1 MLQSIAEVGGGNYAF
16 IPDSGMV
23 GTVFVHAVANLQAT
37 FAINATLE
45 ITYKTPL
52 KIEEAMGNA
61 VHSVLPTRVGD
72 TSRLSMQ
79 LGILR
84 YGQSR
89 DIVLNMPGL
98 AAQVK
103 DGVLDSSTWFIDASL
118 GFEAIIDG
126 NGSRSMAGAR
136 RNVTLASGLPEEE
149 LAYHLSR
156 AQLCAFLSNLFP
168 MRQDMEHV
176 CDPDVATGHLMRQ
189 KFQHLLDTIPAR
201 KYIDQRNRSLMDDLK
216 GANPHGQISMVIH
229 DCNFF
234 VRWGQHYLPSL
245 QNAHTRQYCSSFKDP
260 GPLQYGTD
268 SPLFIACRDRL
279 EETFD
284 KLPPPI
290 PSLVGASIQPQPQPH
305 AHGARMMQSIS
316 NHSRRTAVSQ
326 LGTSSMGARACQMM
340 SHMHRVAD
348 AGGIV
353 KPGDPN
359 SEQRARQLQIQQM
372 YLQMQL
378 QRQGQLQGQ
387 AASQQVPCQQIPRPP
402 VQQRP
407 ANIIR
412 NDPEQQQSQTAPDQ
426 ISMAR
431 YQSRTGVCFAAE
443 TLVTLASGDTIQ
455 IQYLKSGMAIQ
466 TLKGP
471 RIVVA
476 LLLTLAEQ
484 EPLRRLEN
492 VLVTAWHPVSEDGV
506 LWQFPAHLTDDVVS
520 YTGYICSVL
529 LEPHQDAD
537 AHVLSLGSYWGTTLG
552 HGVTKGDDVRAH
564 NFFGCYK
571 SVRSGLDGLS
581 AETPLNGV
589 YRGHGVVR
597 DSVSGRVV
605 GFRPYKAF
613 YRIRGPGEDEQAG
626 L

>member
-1 MLQSIAEVGGGNYAF
+1 MDAYAPVPGEAAGNFSGLSVLDLVKHAALTMIENLDERDRLGVVTFSETATTLLGLTSMTEENKVLARAKVRSMVPQSTTNLWAGIETSLGLAKGHHRSGAVPAIIVLTDGVPNLGCPDNGYVAELRKQMPLPATIHTFGFGYRLRSGMLQSIAEVGGGNYAF

-37 FAINATLE
+37 FAMNATLE

-61 VHSVLPTRVGD
+61 VHS
-72 TSRLSMQ
+72 
-79 LGILR
+79 
-84 YGQSR
+84 SR

-290 PSLVGASIQPQPQPH
+290 PSLQSQQEDSRVATWNEF
-305 AHGARMMQSIS
+305 HGRQSMS
-316 NHSRRTAVSQ
+316 NDEPYASRR
-326 LGTSSMGARACQMM
+326 
-340 SHMHRVAD
+340 
-348 AGGIV
+348 
-353 KPGDPN
+353 
-359 SEQRARQLQIQQM
+359 
-372 YLQMQL
+372 
-378 QRQGQLQGQ
+378 
-387 AASQQVPCQQIPRPP
+387 
-402 VQQRP
+402 
-407 ANIIR
+407 
-412 NDPEQQQSQTAPDQ
+412 
-426 ISMAR
+426 
-431 YQSRTGVCFAAE
+431 
-443 TLVTLASGDTIQ
+443 
-455 IQYLKSGMAIQ
+455 
-466 TLKGP
+466 
-471 RIVVA
+471 
-476 LLLTLAEQ
+476 
-484 EPLRRLEN
+484 
-492 VLVTAWHPVSEDGV
+492 
-506 LWQFPAHLTDDVVS
+506 
-520 YTGYICSVL
+520 
-529 LEPHQDAD
+529 
-537 AHVLSLGSYWGTTLG
+537 
-552 HGVTKGDDVRAH
+552 
-564 NFFGCYK
+564 
-571 SVRSGLDGLS
+571 
-581 AETPLNGV
+581 
-589 YRGHGVVR
+589 
-597 DSVSGRVV
+597 
-605 GFRPYKAF
+605 
-613 YRIRGPGEDEQAG
+613 
-626 L
+626 